1 MRKYLYIVLTVMIVM
16 VSGCGSQKNSTSDT
30 INDSIQSE
38 QKENAKS
45 KNKKVEEKKVDSKEE
60 KTTPTPTPTET
71 PTPEPTKEAWTPITD
86 PEKAPEDWKNHQDP
100 PYCLGCGKN
109 REEIYISRYGYCDEC
124 FKLYMEPKLPHCDT
138 CGGVLDGAGYVGT
151 RHTECYH
158 CDYCGGYWDS
168 AMAYDPSYGY
178 ACSTCYIQQVVG
190 CSECGIKGVTVDVSC
205 GICWDCQAVN
215 RHQGGNCNYCG
226 TYSETLTTDGL
237 CPACQQMKE
246 EIENYPW

>member
-60 KTTPTPTPTET
+60 KTTPTPTET

>member
-1 MRKYLYIVLTVMIVM
+1 MRKYLYIFLIIM
-16 VSGCGSQKNSTSDT
+16 VGITGCGSLQNATSNT
-30 INDSIQSE
+30 KKENIQSE
-38 QKENAKS
+38 QKEKTTP
-45 KNKKVEEKKVDSKEE
+45 KEKKVAEKKIEADKKE
-60 KTTPTPTPTET
+60 PVSTET
-71 PTPEPTKEAWTPITD
+71 PTPQPPKEVWTPITD
-86 PEKAPEDWKNHQDP
+86 PENAPEDWKNHQDP
-100 PYCLGCGKN
+100 PYCLGCGKT

-138 CGGVLDGAGYVGT
+138 CGGVLEGAGYVGT

-168 AMAYDPSYGY
+168 SMAYDSSYGY

-190 CSECGIKGVTVDVSC
+190 CSECGVKGVTVDVSC
-205 GICWDCQAVN
+205 GVCWDCQAVN

-237 CPACQQMKE
+237 CSSCQQMKE

>member
-1 MRKYLYIVLTVMIVM
+1 MIRKYLYIFLIIMIGM
-16 VSGCGSQKNSTSDT
+16 TGCGSEKNSTSD
-30 INDSIQSE
+30 IRKENIQSE
-38 QKENAKS
+38 QKENTTS
-45 KNKKVEEKKVDSKEE
+45 KEKKVAEKKTDSEKKE
-60 KTTPTPTPTET
+60 PISTET
-71 PTPEPTKEAWTPITD
+71 PTPKPKKEVWTPITD
-86 PEKAPEDWKNHQDP
+86 PENAPEDWKNHQDP
-100 PYCLGCGKN
+100 PYCLGCGKT

-138 CGGVLDGAGYVGT
+138 CGGVLTGAGYVGT

-168 AMAYDPSYGY
+168 SMAYDSSYGY

-190 CSECGIKGVTVDVSC
+190 CSECGAKGVTVDVSC
-205 GICWDCQAVN
+205 GVCWDCQAVN

-237 CPACQQMKE
+237 CSSCQQMKE